1 MTVKKWII
9 ATVAAIVIASVAYT
23 SLYVVDLR
31 NFAIITQFGK
41 VVATRTEPG
50 LYFKIPA
57 IQTVLLYDKRL
68 REWDGEPS
76 DLLTVDKENIE
87 VNTWARWRVVDPQVF
102 YEALRTE
109 NGGQGVL
116 DGRIDSSVKNVI
128 SARTLMEVLR
138 NTHRTLRYTS
148 KELQDSEASRGLKVL
163 EGREKIVA
171 EVLENAGR
179 KTKKQ
184 YGFII
189 NGIGIKHF
197 NYVRAVIP
205 KIYDRMASERDRIA
219 NRYESEGRER
229 EARIVGGVAKDLER
243 IASEGYRDS
252 MRIRGEAEAQAIKIY
267 ADAYNRDP
275 EFYSFNKS
283 LSLLPKT
290 MGKDTRLVLSAGDS
304 ALYKYLGSFRKSQK

>member
-1 MTVKKWII
+1 MTVKKWTLS
-9 ATVAAIVIASVAYT
+9 TVVLVMVGAFAYT
-23 SLYVVDLR
+23 SLYVVDLA
-31 NFAIITQFGK
+31 NYAIITQFGK
-41 VVATRTEPG
+41 VVATRIEPG

-57 IQTVLLYDKRL
+57 IQDVIFYDKRL
-68 REWDGEPS
+68 REWDGESS

-87 VNTWARWRVVDPQVF
+87 INTWARWRVINPQLF

-128 SARTLMEVLR
+128 SAQPLMEVLR
-138 NTHRTLRYTS
+138 NSRRTLRYTS
-148 KELQDSEASRGLKVL
+148 KELQDSEASRGVKIA
-163 EGREKIVA
+163 EGREKIVG
-171 EVLENAGR
+171 EILSIAGR
-179 KTKKQ
+179 KTKEQ
-184 YGFII
+184 YGFQID
-189 NGIGIKHF
+189 GLGVKHF
-197 NYVRAVIP
+197 NYVKAVIP

-252 MRIRGEAEAQAIKIY
+252 MRIRGEAEAAAIKIY

-275 EFYSFNKS
+275 EFYSFNRS
-283 LSLLPKT
+283 LSLLPNT
-290 MGKDTRLVLSAGDS
+290 VGKGTRLVLSAGDN
-304 ALYKYLGSFRKSQK
+304 ALFKYLGSFRKDSK